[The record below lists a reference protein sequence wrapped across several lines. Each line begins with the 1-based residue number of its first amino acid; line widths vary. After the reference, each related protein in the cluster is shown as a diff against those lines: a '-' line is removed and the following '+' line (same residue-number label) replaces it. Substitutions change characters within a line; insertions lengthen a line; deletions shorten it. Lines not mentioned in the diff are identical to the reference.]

1 MSKTFFTY
9 LICIFIKI
17 CTQVQ
22 LIYKLCQNIKK
33 IHQKCHKQDS
43 VHSLMKQQGKLKHY
57 SPSQP
62 TDSCATPD
70 PITRRKTKQGLSP
83 STAKYPTLL
92 PDCCKDTS
100 GTKILNSETFNK
112 VLNQHCGFEHSNP
125 MLTFQ
130 LMDHQIKC
138 GCKISSSEDT
148 VKTTIF

>member
-1 MSKTFFTY
+1 MYPSTTDLQTLSKH
-9 LICIFIKI
+9 
-17 CTQVQ
+17 
-22 LIYKLCQNIKK
+22 KK
-33 IHQKCHKQDS
+33 HTASEMPQARQRT
-43 VHSLMKQQGKLKHY
+43 LLNEATGKAKT
-57 SPSQP
+57 SQP

-83 STAKYPTLL
+83 STAKYPTPL
-92 PDCCKDTS
+92 PVCCKDTS
-100 GTKILNSETFNK
+100 GTKILNSRAFNK

-148 VKTTIF
+148 VETTIF